1 MRRRRDIGSH
11 EAAGMNRWLLTY
23 ADMITLL
30 LAFFIVLYAI
40 SQVDKYKYDTL
51 VRTLRQVLTGQKP
64 VPTNSSSPLSI
75 PAATQEQQK
84 LILLA
89 KEITAAVK
97 ASGASQDVSVT
108 IATAGVRVSF
118 VNGVLFDVG
127 HASIRPEAFTVLNR
141 IALILGSVPNDVIV
155 EGYTDNL
162 PIDTSKYRS
171 NWELAAIRSTTIL
184 EYLVGRGLGP
194 TRFAA
199 EAFGQY
205 RPIASNNTAAGR
217 QMNRRVDLLVLRE
230 TSPPSGSSPTG
241 GPNRQTQAPN

>member
-1 MRRRRDIGSH
+1 MRRKRDVGGH

-51 VRTLRQVLTGQKP
+51 VRTLRQVLTGEKP
-64 VPTNSSSPLSI
+64 VPTNSTSPLSI
-75 PAATQEQQK
+75 PAATLEQQK
-84 LILLA
+84 LMQLA

-97 ASGASQDVSVT
+97 AAGLSQDVAVT
-108 IATAGVRVSF
+108 IATEGVRISF
-118 VNGVLFDVG
+118 INGVLFDVG
-127 HASIRPEAFTVLNR
+127 HASIRPEALTVLNQ
-141 IALILGSVPNDVIV
+141 IAVILDSVPNDVIV

-184 EYLVGRGLGP
+184 EYLVGRGLDP

-205 RPIASNNTAAGR
+205 RPLASNSTAAGR
-217 QMNRRVDLLVLRE
+217 QMNRRVDVLVLRE
-230 TSPPSGSSPTG
+230 TSPPPGSSSSNA
-241 GPNRQTQAPN
+241 PNRQTQAPK